1 MNQRFA
7 FLTLLLLV
15 STAFVPFRI
24 LADSSTSLPSA
35 AQALMQALTPPAP
48 SAPVTLNANVIPPAA
63 SSTPASTVAGAIVQ
77 RTVTFT
83 RPLIIGSHGSD
94 VSALQN
100 ISQSQGYFTGNVT
113 GYFGSLTALALK
125 KFQTAHS
132 IEAVAGVGPKT
143 RTLLNSL
150 TTPPTDKA
158 ALIASLLAQVRALQ
172 TQIAALLAA
181 QSVTSTGTST
191 VATPIA
197 AGGGGGGSPAAGTP
211 ATISNYTPP
220 SSGGR

>member
-1 MNQRFA
+1 M
-7 FLTLLLLV
+7 
-15 STAFVPFRI
+15 
-24 LADSSTSLPSA
+24 
-35 AQALMQALTPPAP
+35 
-48 SAPVTLNANVIPPAA
+48 ANVIPPAA

-125 KFQTAHS
+125 NFQTAHS
-132 IEAVAGVGPKT
+132 IEAVGGVGPKT